1 MNRKNEWI
9 MKTDLRKT
17 LLAAISLL
25 MLTPSAAANTKV
37 PPGDTIRTVLPL
49 FDPVVVEDSLVEP
62 SPDGRGIV
70 IPGTADMDDPSN
82 PFSTAQTNALRS
94 GATYKVGTPT
104 TDSGVSPLGAATWSL
119 TFEAPP
125 GVGGLTPQVGL
136 SYSSQA
142 GNGNAGWGV
151 SITGIS
157 CITRGMKTLYHDEA
171 VRGIK
176 NDAHDALFLDG
187 RRLLLFVGTEGT
199 TGAVYYPEGDPYTS
213 VRVTSSNSYGP
224 LSFEVTASDGM
235 THRYGTTAN
244 ARLTFTD
251 GGGVQRVHA
260 WYVSRQE
267 DAHGNYVTYSY
278 LHDHLVVYPETIA
291 YGKNSHTGTGADN
304 YIRFTYSGV
313 YAGTLRSFVLGGVR
327 GGVYKCLTDVRTMTG
342 SVVYREYVLN
352 YDPSSDGTTV
362 KFERLTSV
370 TCKNG
375 VGEEMKPVTL
385 EWNTMPGGTQ
395 QTTTLPYDWVCA
407 HNGYSVKD
415 SLFIAADMD
424 GNGLADIIR
433 ISKEMN
439 ENDILYDFAYIY
451 KALHGIDGQVTYG
464 QPLVCSLGSN
474 SGRRFFTHAFF
485 SNFIADFDG
494 DGMSDLVLPYY
505 NMAHGPDNASFHV
518 VLGKDVRDGQ
528 SDYSYSYDVD
538 LQTESHYMDFL
549 TGDANNDGRDDI
561 LFIETEK
568 AGDDNYL
575 HILLSTGMSFTHT
588 EIPLESLGNEFK
600 PFLGDYNCDGLVD
613 IIVIHDDGYKIF
625 YNIGGPMLS
634 SLFSNNHS
642 SAGTSFGYNWRMEQ
656 GDFNGDGLVDFVYVG
671 ESSPDYYFALNNGD
685 GTFSVSLAF
694 DHYTI
699 FDQVTANDNSR
710 FTLTPMDID
719 RDGLTDLVV
728 SKAKYNHHGG
738 LFPYDSFS
746 RTMVGWLL
754 SNGSSLTEIR
764 SIDSYGMEDEANPCN
779 IMLADFDGDG
789 WPELANN
796 GSDWYTNTTATND
809 GCHVRI
815 YHAADFTAASGK
827 LARATDA
834 LGAYTAFTYGTT
846 ADPSLYTHDYATGTF
861 PMADAHMPMA
871 LVGTMA
877 KNDGMTGIHTTT
889 YRYAGLKLHLQG
901 KGALGFMDI
910 AARDDRTGVTTQ
922 NGTLAWNTDYYIP
935 SSVYSVTSMGYDRDS
950 TATTFAVSPH
960 TNARYTSF
968 PSVKYTMDMDG
979 NETTAAY
986 TFHTAYGRMTKE
998 HIEYG
1003 SPSMYRETEYS
1014 LFERK
1019 GGKWLPKSVTRRQ
1032 KHVHDASV
1040 FQDVTRYT
1048 YDAAGDP
1055 LTRTEHYGQGT
1066 VQLTT
1071 TYTRDSY
1078 GNVLSSTPTGN
1089 NVPSITSYTVYDAT
1103 GRFPVRRY
1111 QSVDSGENLFTYD
1124 TWGHPLT
1131 ETDAAEASNPLTTAY
1146 TLDGWGDP
1154 VGVTSPEGVVTTL
1167 TEGWASN
1174 TSYYVEEQTEGK
1186 AAVKTWYD
1194 CKGRVSR
1201 TLTKGHCNQDLDRQY
1216 TLNGWGGKQQVVNRT
1231 GTRAVIEMSSHDH
1244 RGRPSWTF
1252 RTGSGTTHY
1261 SYGNR
1266 SRTATHDGRAYD
1278 TTYDAWGGIL
1288 ESTDPA
1294 CTVSYTYGSQGL
1306 PVEVETDGS
1315 SVTMAY
1321 DAAGRRTRLD
1331 DPDAGTST
1339 TTYTAD
1345 GRTLTHT
1352 DGRGVT
1358 TTNSY
1363 DALGRLSQSV
1373 SGTLTTAYTYGIAG
1387 HDRLRLK
1394 KVETDGMSTE
1404 YTYDQYGR
1412 VVFDKRDNGDGFLS
1426 GHTYHYDAYGRL
1438 SRHRFPSGLDEDYA
1452 YDANG
1457 CLSAITCNGTQ
1468 VWGNVSDDGWTA
1480 VDGFGNTTLTTK
1492 RSQAGQLT
1500 ESYVL
1505 KRGQETPLYRMAYT
1519 WDAVRG
1525 NLASRTGMLG
1535 ATVTETFTYDDLDRL
1550 TGVSVSGQGQ
1560 MAVEYGDGGNILSK
1574 TGLGAYTYG
1583 SAHPHAVTGVE
1594 NTGYVIQSAAQHID
1608 YNPWGK
1614 ASRIEEGQYSQTLR
1628 YGPDRQRWKVVD
1640 SVGVQRTS
1648 RIYPHANY
1656 EWRNE
1661 NGVTRQFHYLE
1672 NGILV
1677 LKENN
1682 NDFWY
1687 FRILTDNVGSVVRV
1701 IDSEGTAVVEVSYD
1715 AWGKPT
1721 VALNQ
1726 MAFPRGFGGHE
1737 MLTKYRLVNMDGRLY
1752 DYELGRFLSPDDY
1765 VQEPSNSQNF
1775 NRYTYCLNNPLKYT
1789 DPTGEF
1795 FGLDDLIMAAV
1806 NFVVS
1811 YVSSGIQTHNW
1822 GWASVQNGLV
1832 SAGMSIVTGGIGGFG
1847 GAISATTWKRA
1858 GMIVANGVLGNVLPD
1873 MGMNISLGSHFSF
1886 YLSPTLAFST
1896 DGFNYGAYG
1905 SLNYFDGEN
1914 GFSLG
1919 FGSSKNY
1926 KWGFNASVKSGNFG
1940 LGYAMTSYNEQTLG
1954 NGAELGS
1961 QRVGTITGSYKDFSF
1976 AFSNDI
1982 IGDGKDRYRSN
1993 AVEIGYGDFSIGTY
2007 VCTNDGMTESGY
2019 TKETWNIKKREL
2031 IKAKKS
2037 INDYPWENGKV
2048 LHSPIW
2054 LGFKRNGF
2062 VQRIGVNYPP
2072 AQQATQNLL
2081 HRIIKYPQYTQ
2092 YWDNNTTP
2100 YNYIGTKN
2108 PLSIW

>member
-1 MNRKNEWI
+1 
-9 MKTDLRKT
+9 MKTNFRKT

-25 MLTPSAAANTKV
+25 MLTPSAAANTKAT
-37 PPGDTIRTVLPL
+37 PGDTIRSVVPL
-49 FDPVVVEDSLVEP
+49 FDPIVVEDSLNVP
-62 SPDGRGIV
+62 SPDGKGITL
-70 IPGTADMDDPSN
+70 PMGMDADDTAGL
-82 PFSTAQTNALRS
+82 FSTAQTNALRS
-94 GATYKVGTPT
+94 GAAYKVGTPT

-136 SYSSQA
+136 AYSSQSA
-142 GNGNAGWGV
+142 GGNAGWGI
-151 SITGIS
+151 SISGIS

-187 RRLLLFVGTEGT
+187 RRLLLSSGTEGT

-313 YAGTLRSFVLGGVR
+313 YAGTLRTFVLGGVR

-385 EWNTMPGGTQ
+385 EWNNLPGHVYTAE
-395 QTTTLPYDWVCA
+395 TLDVSMDDANPMVE
-407 HNGYSVKD
+407 KLD
-415 SLFIAADMD
+415 SLLMAADLNGD
-424 GNGLADIIR
+424 GLADIVR
-433 ISKEMN
+433 ISYCRHY
-439 ENDILYDFAYIY
+439 LYNYPNAQYSTNHTYVYIY
-451 KALHGIDGQVTYG
+451 RSTLDANGAAAYLSPLRYDLGGQI
-464 QPLVCSLGSN
+464 
-474 SGRRFFTHAFF
+474 
-485 SNFIADFDG
+485 NFDDWKSYVGGNAVADIDG
-494 DGMSDLVLPYY
+494 DGLNDIVIPNYDEYSGSSNIRFDCI
-505 NMAHGPDNASFHV
+505 
-518 VLGKDVRDGQ
+518 LGKDVRSGTTVFYNYALPLTASDGMVPFASGDFDGNGIEDMMILEDKQ
-528 SDYSYSYDVD
+528 SDGYYHLGISFSLPSNARDP
-538 LQTESHYMDFL
+538 EDFPVTL
-549 TGDANNDGRDDI
+549 PKKPKRLFTGD
-561 LFIETEK
+561 F
-568 AGDDNYL
+568 
-575 HILLSTGMSFTHT
+575 
-588 EIPLESLGNEFK
+588 
-600 PFLGDYNCDGLVD
+600 NCDGLVD

-671 ESSPDYYFALNNGD
+671 GSSPDYYFALNNGD
-685 GTFSVSLAF
+685 GTFAVSLAIQYAL
-694 DHYTI
+694 H
-699 FDQVTANDNSR
+699 DQNSSSDNNR
-710 FTLTPMDID
+710 FTLTPMDIN
-719 RDGLTDLVV
+719 RDGTTDLVV
-728 SKAKYNHHGG
+728 AKC
-738 LFPYDSFS
+738 
-746 RTMVGWLL
+746 MVINVDIFQTLLVGYTGWLL
-754 SNGSSLTEIR
+754 SDGSSLTEVR
-764 SIDSYGMEDEANPCN
+764 RVRAVEEDEANPCN

-1032 KHVHDASV
+1032 KHAHDASV

-1216 TLNGWGGKQQVVNRT
+1216 TLNGWGGKQQEVNRT
-1231 GTRAVIEMSSHDH
+1231 GTRVVIEMSSHDH

-1252 RTGSGTTHY
+1252 RTGSGTTYY

-1266 SRTATHDGRAYD
+1266 SRTATHNGRAYD

-1457 CLSAITCNGTQ
+1457 CMSAITCNGTQ

-1525 NLASRTGMLG
+1525 NLSSRTGMLG

-1583 SAHPHAVTGVE
+1583 SARPHAVTGVE

-1789 DPTGEF
+1789 DSTGEL
-1795 FGLDDLIMAAV
+1795 FGIDDFIIGAAA
-1806 NFVVS
+1806 FISS
-1811 YVSSGIQTHNW
+1811 YVVNGISSHNW
-1822 GWASVQNGLV
+1822 GWKSVQNGLL
-1832 SAGMSIVTGGIGGFG
+1832 SAGMSLVGLHIGGKLTESVWSVAGKIATNNIVNTFMPSINIPFG
-1847 GAISATTWKRA
+1847 NNFSVTT
-1858 GMIVANGVLGNVLPD
+1858 
-1873 MGMNISLGSHFSF
+1873 
-1886 YLSPTLAFST
+1886 SPVF
-1896 DGFNYGAYG
+1896 
-1905 SLNYFDGEN
+1905 
-1914 GFSLG
+1914 G
-1919 FGSSKNY
+1919 FGSDGFTAGMYGSVNY
-1926 KWGFNASVKSGNFG
+1926 TDENFAISLDG
-1940 LGYAMTSYNEQTLG
+1940 GVG
-1954 NGAELGS
+1954 NGYVGWKAYARLGD
-1961 QRVGTITGSYKDFSF
+1961 VGFGFGKTTFSEKTFNGNYLGQQTNGTYSFSYKDIVFGI
-1976 AFSNDI
+1976 SNDLW
-1982 IGDGKDRYRSN
+1982 GDGEDRWRTT
-1993 AVEIGYGDFSIGTY
+1993 AAELTIGNYSVGTY
-2007 VCTNDGMTESGY
+2007 VYGNHGKEESEEINGSK
-2019 TKETWNIKKREL
+2019 TVDLTAPLLGHNKRE
-2031 IKAKKS
+2031 A
-2037 INDYPWENGKV
+2037 WRNGKV
-2048 LHSPIW
+2048 YFAPFWVGYKH
-2054 LGFKRNGF
+2054 NG
-2062 VQRIGVNYPP
+2062 QLYRIGYSHPMVQNL
-2072 AQQATQNLL
+2072 TQNLV
-2081 HRIIKYPQYTQ
+2081 HKHITP
-2092 YWDNNTTP
+2092 TP
-2100 YNYIGTKN
+2100 YFLDYERFSEGFYSYYGKYN
-2108 PLSIW
+2108 PISIW